1 MIIDSSVDEVARLE
15 AEPKGMRETD
25 VRDFLSAR
33 LRDADR
39 ADEKSPTLFLLVSR
53 NPPKFPNTNRS
64 APLSRIL
71 RHALGLLNG
80 VLGACVC
87 AACVCLPVSTRA
99 MPPQPRQP
107 CRRAPGCV
115 LAPLGN
121 REIAVGGE
129 SVAMHPFCVGWL
141 G

>member
-53 NPPKFPNTNRS
+53 NPPKFPNTNR
-64 APLSRIL
+64 
-71 RHALGLLNG
+71 
-80 VLGACVC
+80 
-87 AACVCLPVSTRA
+87 
-99 MPPQPRQP
+99 
-107 CRRAPGCV
+107 
-115 LAPLGN
+115 
-121 REIAVGGE
+121 IAKRLTNE
-129 SVAMHPFCVGWL
+129 AYL
-141 G
+141 I